1 MNEELD
7 YTQDYTEYTESRG
20 LRAARECAEIK
31 ELLPADPALAQ
42 YLSDQAVGEIVGM
55 ENILPPALNNLGQ
68 DEVIVDPAYIAIQ
81 LGFIKDG
88 DFDETRLE
96 ALETFIASQGL
107 ETMVMDFGNGE
118 DIMYYDC
125 AELRS
130 AVTAFFTK

>member
-55 ENILPPALNNLGQ
+55 ENMPP
-68 DEVIVDPAYIAIQ
+68 
-81 LGFIKDG
+81 
-88 DFDETRLE
+88 
-96 ALETFIASQGL
+96 
-107 ETMVMDFGNGE
+107 
-118 DIMYYDC
+118 
-125 AELRS
+125 
-130 AVTAFFTK
+130 